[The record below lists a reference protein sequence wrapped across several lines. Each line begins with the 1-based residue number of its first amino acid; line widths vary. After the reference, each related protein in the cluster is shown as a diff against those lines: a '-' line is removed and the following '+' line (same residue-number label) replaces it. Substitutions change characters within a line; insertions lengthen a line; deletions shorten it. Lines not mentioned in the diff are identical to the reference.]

1 MLFRRRKKAD
11 IWEQARIWLW
21 PRRSFSRSINYIRKR
36 VLRLSAT
43 PHAIAA
49 GFAAGVFASF
59 TPYLGFH
66 IIITIAVCYLIA
78 GNMVSGVMGTFVGNP
93 LTAPLIWGSTYEA
106 GYMLLKGSHP
116 KGEVPSFLFE
126 KLLHLDI
133 TVLWEPLL
141 KPMTL
146 GAFVVGI
153 PVSIAFYFAVRWA
166 TVEFQARRRER
177 LAARAV
183 SRAAKIRAKSGA
195 AMVPGE

>member
-66 IIITIAVCYLIA
+66 MITAFAICYIVA
-78 GNMVSGVMGTFVGNP
+78 GNLVSAAMGTFVGNP
-93 LTAPLIWGSTYEA
+93 LTAPLIWGSTYET
-106 GYMLLKGSHP
+106 GYWVLKGSHP
-116 KGEVPSFLFE
+116 QGEVHNMLG
-126 KLLHLDI
+126 KLLHGDF
-133 TVLWEPLL
+133 VALWDPLL
-141 KPMTL
+141 KPMTV
-146 GAFVVGI
+146 GAFLVGI
-153 PVSIAFYFAVRWA
+153 PVSLLFYFAVRWA

-183 SRAAKIRAKSGA
+183 SQAAKIRAKSGA